1 MAMSHARNLLFMWF
15 LNLFL
20 QIIDEICTLMTLVDN
35 VVIVPDRYFGF
46 TLSPNEGSGYESME
60 KISTC

>member
-1 MAMSHARNLLFMWF
+1 MWF